1 MKNLI
6 EDIKFTIS
14 TARNTHQKTI
24 EEFKAKVVNGKSLS
38 HTLHWNAYDAMKAD
52 HFLEKTEPLITVLE
66 SETKTGSEMI
76 EIIERYIKL
85 FQERTFRFTKTEL
98 TGSVS
103 SSRMSHVDTVTEGDA
118 LCDIVKMMNGI
129 KGDIEYYNEKAW
141 N

>member
-1 MKNLI
+1 M
-6 EDIKFTIS
+6 
-14 TARNTHQKTI
+14 R
-24 EEFKAKVVNGKSLS
+24 VG
-38 HTLHWNAYDAMKAD
+38 NA
-52 HFLEKTEPLITVLE
+52 
-66 SETKTGSEMI
+66 KTGSEMI